1 MGELIKVDEANWGLS
16 AAKDRM
22 TKVVDVPGKAAWDK
36 FFPSFARDVRNGNE
50 LIDRVQ
56 ALEGVLSRR
65 PF

>member
-22 TKVVDVPGKAAWDK
+22 VKVVDPPGKAAWDK

>member
-1 MGELIKVDEANWGLS
+1 MGDLVKVDESNWGLS

-22 TKVVDVPGKAAWDK
+22 VKVVDPPGKAAWEK
-36 FFPSFARDVRNGNE
+36 FYPSFARDIRNGNE

-56 ALEGVLSRR
+56 SLEATLARR